1 MPMLRVENVTV
12 HYGKKPALQGIT
24 ITAEKGEFVGVL
36 GSNRAGK
43 STLLQTI
50 SGLIP
55 LSEGEITFDGRPISK
70 MAPHRIPSLGVA
82 HVPEGRQLFP
92 KLNVEENL
100 KLGAILPEARG
111 RSKESL
117 EMVYS
122 LFPRLEQRRHQMAG
136 SLSGGEQQMVAIG
149 RGLMLQPRLL
159 MLDEPSLGLA
169 PILVDEVYEK
179 IREIRRLGMA
189 VLLVEQ
195 NIPLSLSCIERGY
208 LLENGRVV
216 FEGTAKELEGNEMI
230 KEAYLGL

>member
-1 MPMLRVENVTV
+1 MLMLRVENVTV
-12 HYGKKPALQGIT
+12 HYGKKPALQNVT
-24 ITAEKGEFVGVL
+24 IGAEKGEFVGVI

-55 LSEGEITFDGRPISK
+55 LSQGEITFADRRIST

-100 KLGAILPEARG
+100 KLGAILAEARG

-117 EMVYS
+117 EMVYA
-122 LFPRLEQRRHQMAG
+122 LFPRLEQRRNQMAG

-179 IREIRRLGMA
+179 IREIRKLGMA

-195 NIPLSLSCIERGY
+195 NILLSLSCMDRGY

-216 FEGTAKELEGNEMI
+216 FEGTAKALEGNEMI
-230 KEAYLGL
+230 KESYLGL

>member
-1 MPMLRVENVTV
+1 MSMLRIENVTV
-12 HYGKKPALQGIT
+12 HYGRKPALQDVT
-24 ITAEKGEFVGVL
+24 ITVEQGEFVGVI

-50 SGLIP
+50 SRLIP
-55 LSEGEITFDGRPISK
+55 LSQGEIVFNGQNISR
-70 MAPHRIPSLGVA
+70 MASHRIPTLGVA

-92 KLNVEENL
+92 KMNVEENL
-100 KLGAILPEARG
+100 IMGAILPEARLLL
-111 RSKESL
+111 KESL

-122 LFPRLEQRRHQMAG
+122 LFPRLAQRRTQMAW

-149 RGLMLQPRLL
+149 RGLMLRPRLL

-179 IREIRRLGMA
+179 IREIRGLGMA

-195 NIPLSLSCIERGY
+195 NIPLSLSCIKRGY

-216 FEGTAKELEGNEMI
+216 FEGTAEELACNEMI
-230 KEAYLGL
+230 KECYLGL